1 MWRFAV
7 FTKLG
12 YFFLLK
18 LNDTNLQRRS
28 LISQT
33 VEDATATAQ
42 QVIHPSVCVVQ
53 VGVEL

>member
-1 MWRFAV
+1 MEVCGFYKA
-7 FTKLG
+7 G
-12 YFFLLK
+12 IFFLMK
-18 LNDTNLQRRS
+18 LNDANLQRRS

-42 QVIHPSVCVVQ
+42 QVVHASVCVVQ